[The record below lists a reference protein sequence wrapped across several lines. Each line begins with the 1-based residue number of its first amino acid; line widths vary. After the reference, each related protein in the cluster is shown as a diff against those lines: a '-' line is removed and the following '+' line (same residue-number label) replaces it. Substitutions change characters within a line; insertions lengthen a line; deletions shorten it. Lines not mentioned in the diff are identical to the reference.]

1 MLNKSGY
8 QQCLAFINCQLQDQQ
23 ISGETFA
30 GNLRPAITISRM
42 AGAGGRDVA
51 VNLAEFLQVHV
62 PGAAP
67 WTVFDRNLVAKV
79 LEDHHLQ
86 KRIGNFMSEKHK
98 SLFTDMIEEMFGLH
112 PSNWTLVHGT
122 AETILQLAKMGNVII
137 VGRGGNIVTRGLEN
151 VFHVRLVGSFEKRV
165 KHVEDA
171 DNLDHDYAV
180 ELIKHE
186 DNGRKRY
193 LRENYHKD
201 IDDPLLYHLI
211 INTDRINHEAAA
223 HLIGEAVIHRFHLK
237 RHDRSGQPS
246 VSQQKEE

>member
-1 MLNKSGY
+1 MLNNIGY
-8 QQCLAFINCQLQDQQ
+8 QQCLTFINCQLQDNKL
-23 ISGETFA
+23 SGESST
-30 GNLRPAITISRM
+30 GNVRPAITISRM

-51 VNLAEFLQVHV
+51 AKLAEFLQAHV
-62 PGAAP
+62 PGNAQ

-79 LEDHHLQ
+79 LEDHQLQ
-86 KRIGNFMSEKHK
+86 KRIGDFMSEKHK

-112 PSNWTLVHGT
+112 PSNWTLVHET

-137 VGRGGNIVTRGLEN
+137 VGRGGNIVTRGLDN

-165 KHVEDA
+165 ERVEDA

-201 IDDPLLYHLI
+201 IDDPQLYHLI
-211 INTDRINHEAAA
+211 INTDRISHEAAA
-223 HLIGEAVIHRFHLK
+223 HLIGDAVIHRFHLK
-237 RHDRSGQPS
+237 RQDHEGQPLAN
-246 VSQQKEE
+246 Q